1 MKYLIYLYTS
11 ILVLLAEIKDV
22 RAEGGYVF
30 KRLRL
35 IKMESN
41 FVQSIWGC
49 WVQLGS
55 FDNVGKRVLEEV
67 NRDILAGFLAKSV
80 EDG

>member
-22 RAEGGYVF
+22 HAEGYLF

-35 IKMESN
+35 TKMESN

-49 WVQLGS
+49 WVQLGR
-55 FDNVGKRVLEEV
+55 F
-67 NRDILAGFLAKSV
+67 
-80 EDG
+80 